1 MSTEL
6 VALLAFAPAFVAAAL
21 AVYVVLGEESAPVA
35 WAASTLG
42 ASGLVLAL
50 AGGTTNALDLATVAG
65 VALVATLAGAGW
77 QPSGRRTLLGLGLLG
92 LLVGAV
98 ARLAAFSYVAVP
110 ELGPEAALAEAASRG
125 PLLGVARSAGFVAF
139 ASAGASIVLGAR
151 RPAKLPIEG
160 LPARLFAL
168 HRALGMVA
176 VLATAAH
183 LLALG
188 ASAAVELSWVQIL
201 ILPWSTPYNPTAAIL
216 GWLATLCL
224 LATAASG
231 FLKRRLPNWRVV
243 HYASYATFVLGL
255 LHGLIAGTH
264 TGSPRRSCSTSRRWP
279 PWSGRRTGGSSRRML
294 LPGASRRGPRR
305 SPRRPYPIP
314 RAGKDAILLDSVFVG
329 EAARRADADVARSHD
344 SRPDCPLS

>member
-6 VALLAFAPAFVAAAL
+6 VALFAFAPAFVAAAL

-35 WAASTLG
+35 WAASALG

-151 RPAKLPIEG
+151 RPAKLPIGG

-188 ASAAVELSWVQIL
+188 ASAAVELSWVQVL
-201 ILPWSTPYNPTAAIL
+201 IIPWSTPYNPTAAIL

-264 TGSPRRSCSTSRRWP
+264 TGSPPALVFYLASLAAVVWATHRRLFPPDAAPRRVPKRSTEEPSSPIPDTTSRK
-279 PWSGRRTGGSSRRML
+279 GRNSARQRLCGGG
-294 LPGASRRGPRR
+294 GAKGGR
-305 SPRRPYPIP
+305 
-314 RAGKDAILLDSVFVG
+314 
-329 EAARRADADVARSHD
+329 
-344 SRPDCPLS
+344 

>member
-6 VALLAFAPAFVAAAL
+6 VALLAFVSAFVAAAL
-21 AVYVVLGEESAPVA
+21 ALYVVLGEESTPMA
-35 WAASTLG
+35 WAASALG
-42 ASGLVLAL
+42 AAGLVLAL
-50 AGGTTNALDLATVAG
+50 AGGTTHALDLATAAG
-65 VALVATLAGAGW
+65 VALVATVAGAGW

-92 LLVGAV
+92 LLVGVV
-98 ARLAAFSYVAVP
+98 ARLAAFSYLAVP
-110 ELGPEAALAEAASRG
+110 ELGPGAALAEAASQS

-139 ASAGASIVLGAR
+139 ASAGASIVLGVR
-151 RPAKLPIEG
+151 KPAKLPIGG

-201 ILPWSTPYNPTAAIL
+201 IFPWSTPYNPTAAIL

-231 FLKRRLPNWRVV
+231 VLKRRLPNWRIV
-243 HYASYATFVLGL
+243 HYASYATFALGL
-255 LHGLIAGTH
+255 LHGLIAGTNS
-264 TGSPRRSCSTSRRWP
+264 GSPPALLFYLASLAAVGWATYRRLFPPDAPSQRAPKKSSGEPSSPVPDTTGRGRRRSARQLLRGAGTSKG
-279 PWSGRRTGGSSRRML
+279 GR
-294 LPGASRRGPRR
+294 
-305 SPRRPYPIP
+305 
-314 RAGKDAILLDSVFVG
+314 
-329 EAARRADADVARSHD
+329 
-344 SRPDCPLS
+344 